1 MNEEL
6 IVSHFSIAIVDLV
19 DESDI
24 SAPKAPPAP
33 VKKEESPTPVSSAS
47 LTGSKQPLGSPAIQN
62 DVDMDG
68 LSARERNKLKR
79 RAKTDLKFKG
89 KDK

>member
-1 MNEEL
+1 
-6 IVSHFSIAIVDLV
+6 
-19 DESDI
+19 
-24 SAPKAPPAP
+24 
-33 VKKEESPTPVSSAS
+33 VKKEESPTPGLSAS
-47 LTGSKQPLGSPAIQN
+47 ITASKQALASPAIQN
-62 DVDMDG
+62 DIDTDG

>member
-1 MNEEL
+1 
-6 IVSHFSIAIVDLV
+6 VDLV

-24 SAPKAPPAP
+24 SGPKSTPPIKMEQPSTPATGP
-33 VKKEESPTPVSSAS
+33 SKLPLPSPGVPDEAS
-47 LTGSKQPLGSPAIQN
+47 
-62 DVDMDG
+62 MEG

-79 RAKTDLKFKG
+79 RAKTDLKFKS

>member
-1 MNEEL
+1 M
-6 IVSHFSIAIVDLV
+6 IVDLV
-19 DESDI
+19 DDADI
-24 SAPKAPPAP
+24 AAPKTPTAL
-33 VKKEESPTPVSSAS
+33 VKKEESPIPTPAAS
-47 LTGSKQPLGSPAIQN
+47 IPSMVPNPPLTSLANQT
-62 DVDMDG
+62 DVDLEG